1 MQYVFIPSP
10 SSRLY
15 CAFGPWS
22 HSQDAKSR
30 DRPGERR
37 RQKEQNPHVSPIQ
50 DEVFE
55 NDFASHQQER
65 NEHYL
70 MDELLSSA
78 AQYLSSSPR
87 QTDTTSEVLS
97 PFDDGIYPIWPLGFN
112 LSGPSDSFQKTTAD
126 PLTQQ
131 NVHLG
136 TTRLET
142 CVYEL
147 SQDLPLIHANEESK
161 TPEWSGRDYDA
172 ANKMLP
178 KQNDDSTQIAG
189 LNTRKC
195 LAASDI
201 SPDPSARNTKPEDTV
216 AEVEYLYE
224 IGVKVG
230 FLTKNEAFVEFLR
243 EMHRKYK
250 KISRLNEMDNVDS
263 ASGSSS
269 VRDD

>member
-15 CAFGPWS
+15 CAFGPWGYA
-22 HSQDAKSR
+22 QDAKREVDQES
-30 DRPGERR
+30 D
-37 RQKEQNPHVSPIQ
+37 H
-50 DEVFE
+50 VFE
-55 NDFASHQQER
+55 NDFASHQQEM

-70 MDELLSSA
+70 MDELLPSA
-78 AQYLSSSPR
+78 VQYLSSSPR

-97 PFDDGIYPIWPLGFN
+97 PFDDGIYSFSDPIWPLGFN
-112 LSGPSDSFQKTTAD
+112 LSGPSDSFQKSTAD

-131 NVHLG
+131 SVHLG

-147 SQDLPLIHANEESK
+147 SQDLPLMHANEELK
-161 TPEWSGRDYDA
+161 TPEWSGGDYDA
-172 ANKMLP
+172 VNTMLP

-201 SPDPSARNTKPEDTV
+201 TPDSSAHNTRPEDTV

-230 FLTKNEAFVEFLR
+230 FLTKNEAFVESLR
-243 EMHRKYK
+243 DMHRKYK
-250 KISRLNEMDNVDS
+250 KISRLNEMDDVDS